1 MLKKIG
7 IPIFV
12 ILTLMV
18 LMAPMQANA
27 GVRFGVTVGP
37 PVYYYPPAYTY
48 SYPYPYY
55 DPYVYGYAYPR
66 SYYRYP
72 YYSTYPYYSG
82 RFSWRGGHWRREN
95 CEHRRYRVSVYP
107 PARPLPPY

>member
-7 IPIFV
+7 IPIFA

-27 GVRFGVTVGP
+27 GVRLGVTVGP

-66 SYYRYP
+66 YYRYP
-72 YYSTYPYYSG
+72 YYSSYPYYSG
-82 RFSWRGGHWRREN
+82 SFYWRGGHGRREYW
-95 CEHRRYRVSVYP
+95 EHRGYRDYGY
-107 PARPLPPY
+107 RDGRRFRR